1 MNKIDFYEQ
10 CKVAL
15 HQLNIRPLNLGEY
28 SEEVNAMLRKL
39 GARADKDGLLRS
51 PETRSAESLCLLDDM
66 IEKVKH
72 DALVERRAKHAEIR
86 ANISLIVSG
95 ISILLSILS
104 LLL

>member
-1 MNKIDFYEQ
+1 MNKIELYEQ

-15 HQLNIRPLNLGEY
+15 HQLNIHPLDLNEY
-28 SEEVNAMLRKL
+28 PEEVNSILRKL

-72 DALVERRAKHAEIR
+72 DALVERRAKRAEV
-86 ANISLIVSG
+86 ISILSLAVSG
-95 ISILLSILS
+95 ISLLVSILY
-104 LLL
+104 

>member
-15 HQLNIRPLNLGEY
+15 HQLNIHPLDLNEY
-28 SEEVNAMLRKL
+28 PEEVNAMLRKL

-51 PETRSAESLCLLDDM
+51 PETRSAESLCLLDM

-72 DALVERRAKHAEIR
+72 DALVELRAKRAEV
-86 ANISLIVSG
+86 ISILSLAVSG
-95 ISILLSILS
+95 ISLLVSILY
-104 LLL
+104 

>member
-15 HQLNIRPLNLGEY
+15 HQLNIRPLDLNEY

-39 GARADKDGLLRS
+39 GARVDKDGLLRS

-72 DALVERRAKHAEIR
+72 DALVERRAKRAEIR

-95 ISILLSILS
+95 ISIILSILG